1 MTTPASRTRDPDRSA
16 ITGHLLPRRG
26 PSGAELR
33 AIYDADPSISVRALA
48 EEYRM
53 AYGTVHRRLQRAG
66 TKFRPQGGV
75 RRPPT
80 PAESVQS

>member
-1 MTTPASRTRDPDRSA
+1 MTEPAPTRDPNRSPM
-16 ITGHLLPRRG
+16 TGNLLPRRG

-33 AIYDADPSISVRALA
+33 ALYDADPSISVRALA

-66 TKFRPQGGV
+66 TTFRAQGGV
-75 RRPPT
+75 RRSPT
-80 PAESVQS
+80 PAEPFQS